1 MIKPYLRDMM
11 NDHKTP
17 TKIHSPNTVIDYETT
32 FGEWKIQLKMRIN
45 SISSK
50 NFEET
55 CTIHSVS
62 NNIEILMDSETA
74 DLIDELLNLFYKGI
88 KKQKKN

>member
-1 MIKPYLRDMM
+1 
-11 NDHKTP
+11 
-17 TKIHSPNTVIDYETT
+17 
-32 FGEWKIQLKMRIN
+32 MRIN

>member
-1 MIKPYLRDMM
+1 MM

-17 TKIHSPNTVIDYETT
+17 IKVLSRNTVIDYETL
-32 FGEWKIQLKMRIN
+32 FAEWKIQLKMRIN

-55 CTIHSVS
+55 CTIHSVN
-62 NNIEILMDSETA
+62 NNIEILMGSETD

>member
-1 MIKPYLRDMM
+1 MM

-17 TKIHSPNTVIDYETT
+17 IKVHSPNTVIDYETT
-32 FGEWKIQLKMRIN
+32 FAEWKIQLKMRIN

-50 NFEET
+50 HFEET
-55 CTIHSVS
+55 CTIHSEN
-62 NNIEILMDSETA
+62 NNIEILMGSET
-74 DLIDELLNLFYKGI
+74 DDIIDELLNLFYKGI